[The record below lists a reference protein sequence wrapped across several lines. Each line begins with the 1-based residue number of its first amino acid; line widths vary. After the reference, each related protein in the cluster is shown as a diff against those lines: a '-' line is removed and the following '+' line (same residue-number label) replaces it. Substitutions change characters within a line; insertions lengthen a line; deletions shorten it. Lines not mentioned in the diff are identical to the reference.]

1 MSAQTAP
8 VLKHDDIAE
17 GSPTREKSPSLDNN
31 DNGTE
36 KDTITEDGKSD
47 VLVERKSKGVVE
59 MEALAEKINTKY
71 LILLYGGFAILACV
85 LSLSKS
91 LPLPDL
97 TVADMQTN
105 TLQVIC

>member
-8 VLKHDDIAE
+8 VLKHDGVAE
-17 GSPTREKSPSLDNN
+17 DAPSTEKSPSIDNN
-31 DNGTE
+31 DLGTD
-36 KDTITEDGKSD
+36 KDTFTEDGKSD

-71 LILLYGGFAILACV
+71 LILLYGGFAILAYV

-91 LPLPDL
+91 
-97 TVADMQTN
+97 TSTS
-105 TLQVIC
+105 